1 MAPKPL
7 LNPYKSMP
15 LKKTRLHLPA
25 KEEDPQG
32 MNPTQGGLLVQDFH
46 IVPLE
51 ELEVEEEMEEEGDH
65 LLEEEEDHLLG
76 EEEIQMIEAMAQ
88 S

>member
-1 MAPKPL
+1 
-7 LNPYKSMP
+7 MP
-15 LKKTRLHLPA
+15 LKKICPHLPA
-25 KEEDPQG
+25 KEEGLQE

-51 ELEVEEEMEEEGDH
+51 EEEAEVEEDH
-65 LLEEEEDHLLG
+65 LLEEEEGCLL
-76 EEEIQMIEAMAQ
+76 EEEGIQMIEAMAR